1 MTSMPMVRRRRGRL
15 VLRNTAV
22 GWSFLLPNFA
32 GFAVLT
38 LVPVAL
44 LFYYAFTSWNVFGG
58 AEWTGLDNFRQLS
71 HDRSFRTALTNTVY
85 YTVFHIPLTLVASLG
100 LALLLNRKLRGVA
113 FFRTVAFFPYI
124 TSIVALAQVW
134 NMLFSP
140 GYGPINQVLRA
151 VGVDHP
157 PGWTTSADWSMP
169 AVIIVGTWRE
179 AGYYM
184 LLFLAGL
191 QTIPTQ
197 LYEAAKV
204 DGASVWQTFSRIT
217 MPLVK
222 PALLVAVLF
231 RILDTLRIFDLPF
244 VLVGPNKESVETLS
258 ILAYLEANQTRY
270 GPAAAYATLLFIYVA
285 VVAYVF
291 VKLLGADVF
300 GDNIQRKAKKG
311 KNGRRRAKQAD
322 PGAPVAGLTAGG
334 GLGGE

>member
-15 VLRNTAV
+15 VLRNTVV

-140 GYGPINQVLRA
+140 SYGPINQFLRVIGIA
-151 VGVDHP
+151 HP

-169 AVIIVGTWRE
+169 AVIVVGTWRE

-191 QTIPTQ
+191 QTIPAQ

-204 DGASVWQTFSRIT
+204 DGANAWQRLLAVTLPGLRPTTFFVIVMLTIGSFK
-217 MPLVK
+217 V
-222 PALLVAVLF
+222 
-231 RILDTLRIFDLPF
+231 FDLI
-244 VLVGPNKESVETLS
+244 LVM
-258 ILAYLEANQTRY
+258 
-270 GPAAAYATLLFIYVA
+270 
-285 VVAYVF
+285 
-291 VKLLGADVF
+291 
-300 GDNIQRKAKKG
+300 
-311 KNGRRRAKQAD
+311 
-322 PGAPVAGLTAGG
+322 TAGG
-334 GLGGE
+334 PGQSTLVVSQYIFQKGFIENQFGYASAISIVLFAICFVITVVQFLINRRGSES